1 MIAVL
6 ENPNIR
12 QLARPLSIKGY
23 HLLRDWGIVAIKTEL
38 IRGVVVDK
46 MSKSPLHTYVVNVLF
61 GLLEERLP
69 ETHWL
74 RKEDPLTLADSE
86 PEPDISIVK
95 GKPQDFKNAHPTTA
109 EWVIEVAVS
118 SLALDREK
126 ATLYAAANIPLYW
139 LVNAEQRCIE
149 VYSHPQQGIYLHT
162 HIHTGDLLA
171 PFGLQIAVQDLFA
184 ES

>member
-12 QLARPLSIKGY
+12 QLAQPLSVKGY

-46 MSKSPLHTYVVNVLF
+46 MSKSPLHEYIIQI
-61 GLLEERLP
+61 LLEWLALP
-69 ETHWL
+69 SGYCA
-74 RKEDPLTLADSE
+74 RKEGPLTLADSE

-118 SLALDREK
+118 SLALDLEK

-149 VYSHPQQGIYLHT
+149 VYSNPQQEMYLHT
-162 HIHTGDLLA
+162 HIHTGNLLA
-171 PFGLQIAVQDLFA
+171 PFGLQMAVQALFA